1 MSKVAIYD
9 EQIKTEKDN
18 IDANKRALQQMDA
31 QVDSLLGRTDTERG
45 AERAV
50 LVRKQQAKERSRG
63 IMTDLLE
70 QQPLQMQPL
79 RIHRQLLLVILLS
92 QEFKQCTEQRP
103 LALL

>member
-1 MSKVAIYD
+1 
-9 EQIKTEKDN
+9 
-18 IDANKRALQQMDA
+18 
-31 QVDSLLGRTDTERG
+31 
-45 AERAV
+45 
-50 LVRKQQAKERSRG
+50 
-63 IMTDLLE
+63 MTDLLE